1 MAHMAQFK
9 KTQANETG
17 FDVAYMVRMGLL
29 AGVVAAYVAV
39 IGMVKVFSER
49 ELIAGLFTL
58 GQVLLLAPPLGLG
71 YYVARQK
78 GAGLPGI
85 SLFSGFIMGIVS
97 SVPPVLLIILEEN
110 VANIRTMFVN
120 ISPDLITVLTFN
132 RENIYIGSLI
142 LLMVMG
148 VSGLL
153 GATLPLL
160 PEQWRK
166 AVVLGVAWT
175 LGIGLMSE
183 LLINV
188 LRPLLGTGFIR
199 LIFQSGALRPFTAL
213 NIFLIAFAFSIFW
226 QTQGGSIRTRYR
238 KVVARRP
245 KPVRYGS
252 ISVGGLLLLALPWIV
267 GTFLTDVLDNIGLY
281 ILMGLGLNIA
291 VGLAGLLDLGYLT
304 NFAVGAYV
312 AGVLTST
319 GQYGQANLSF
329 WLVIPVALLAAMLTG
344 FVLALP
350 VLRMRGDYLAIA
362 TLGFGQIIGALALSD
377 WLAPYIG
384 GAQGILAIPNPAILG
399 FSFSRPEHFYYII
412 LVACLAM
419 LFVSVR
425 LNNSR
430 TGRQWMALREDEDV
444 AAAMGIDTTLTKL
457 LAFTLSAAAGGVAG
471 AIFAAKLGTVFPQS
485 FNLLV
490 SINVLSIIIVGG
502 MGSIPGIVL
511 GAFVLIGAPELLRE
525 FAEYR
530 LLIYGALLIVV
541 MLLRPEGLW
550 PSATRRRELYDA
562 MEANVD
568 LTAPHTEAISHGQ
581 TAEADK
587 MD

>member
-1 MAHMAQFK
+1 MAQMAQFK

-17 FDVAYMVRMGLL
+17 FDVAYMIRMGLL
-29 AGVVAAYVAV
+29 AGIVAAYVAV
-39 IGMVKVFSER
+39 IGMVRVFSER

-71 YYVARQK
+71 YYMARQK
-78 GAGLPGI
+78 GNGLPGI
-85 SLFSGFIMGIVS
+85 NLLSGFIIGIVAAL
-97 SVPPVLLIILEEN
+97 PLVLLIIMEQTI
-110 VANIRTMFVN
+110 ANIRTMFVN

-132 RENIYIGSLI
+132 RENIYSGSLI
-142 LLMVMG
+142 LLLVMG
-148 VSGLL
+148 ISGLL
-153 GATLPLL
+153 GAALPLL
-160 PEQWRK
+160 PERWRK
-166 AVVLGVAWT
+166 AVVLGTAWT
-175 LGIGLMSE
+175 LGLGLMSE

-199 LIFQSGALRPFTAL
+199 LIFQSGALRSFTAV

-226 QTQGGSIRTRYR
+226 QTQGGVIRIRYR
-238 KVVARRP
+238 KVVAGRP
-245 KPVRYGS
+245 KSVRYGG
-252 ISVGGLLLLALPWIV
+252 ISLGGLILLALPWIV

-319 GQYGQANLSF
+319 GQYGHANLSF
-329 WLVIPVALLAAMLTG
+329 WLVIPIALLAAMLTG

-384 GAQGILAIPNPAILG
+384 GAQGILAIPNPTIFG

-412 LVACLAM
+412 LAACLTM

-568 LTAPHTEAISHGQ
+568 LTAPHPDAISHGQ
-581 TAEADK
+581 TAEAHKVD
-587 MD
+587 